1 MAVGMPTA
9 ATVLLGQVPLAV
21 ATDNHTSECEGALHK
36 VLSEWLKLTHTLR
49 CLPQVAKVTI
59 AVTVTL
65 RINSV
70 VYIHCVHTCT
80 DVSMYRTNIS
90 ISSKVV

>member
-1 MAVGMPTA
+1 MI
-9 ATVLLGQVPLAV
+9 AV
-21 ATDNHTSECEGALHK
+21 ATRNNHTSECQGALHK
-36 VLSEWLKLTHTLR
+36 VLSEWLQLTYTLR

-65 RINSV
+65 QINSV
-70 VYIHCVHTCT
+70 VYIRTYVRCVHTYT
-80 DVSMYRTNIS
+80 EVSMYRTNIS